1 MTTSELVRRPPEQV
15 YVWIWLPDAV
25 EPVVCGRL
33 DAGSPTVFTYAR
45 SYRQRADAVAV
56 FDPELP
62 LTGPPPLRPLD
73 GNGLP
78 LCIDDAMPDSWGRR
92 LVNHQL
98 GAGFAELS
106 DLTYLIA
113 SGSDRFGAL
122 DFQASSVGYVARE
135 AEPATLDDLTDA
147 ARCIEDGIPL
157 HPRLAQALLH
167 GTSIGGARPKALLH
181 DAGRSLI
188 AKFASTSDTYP
199 VVQGEYVAMSLARRC
214 GLDTARVSLV
224 QAHQRHV
231 LLVERFDRPGAN
243 RRVRA
248 VSALTVLGLNAYP
261 SGRYATYWA
270 LADEIR
276 NTFVQPDLTLREL
289 FGRIAFNIV
298 CGNTDDHGRNHAA
311 LLGESGLHL
320 SPAYDICPQA
330 RSGGEANQAMAYGR
344 EGQRAA
350 NIASLVASAD
360 VYHLDSAT
368 ARESIDAQLQVV
380 RDAWDEVCDEAQL
393 TRQDRSAFFGGQFLN
408 PTIFES

>member
-1 MTTSELVRRPPEQV
+1 MTTSELVQRPPAQV
-15 YVWIWLPDAV
+15 FVWIWLPDAV

-33 DAGSPTVFTYAR
+33 DAGSPTTFTYAR
-45 SYRQRADAVAV
+45 SYRQREDAVAV

-62 LTGPPPLRPLD
+62 LTGRPPLLPLD
-73 GNGLP
+73 GDGLP

-106 DLTYLIA
+106 DLTYLVA
-113 SGSDRFGAL
+113 SGSDRLGAL
-122 DFQASSVGYVARE
+122 DFQTSGAEYVPRE
-135 AEPATLDDLTDA
+135 ADPVTLDDLADA
-147 ARCIEDGIPL
+147 ARCIEEGKPL
-157 HPRLAQALLH
+157 HPRLAPALLH
-167 GTSIGGARPKALLH
+167 GTSIGGARPKAVLH

-188 AKFASTSDTYP
+188 AKFSSATDTYP

-214 GLDTARVSLV
+214 GLDTAPVSLV
-224 QAHQRHV
+224 KAHERHV
-231 LLVERFDRPGAN
+231 LLVERFDRPGD
-243 RRVRA
+243 RRRSRV

-270 LADEIR
+270 LADAIR
-276 NTFVQPDLTLREL
+276 NTFVQPDSTLREL

-311 LLGESGLHL
+311 LIGEGGLQL

-330 RSGGEANQAMAYGR
+330 RSGGAANQAMAYGR

-360 VYHLDSAT
+360 AYHIDGAA
-368 ARESIDAQLQVV
+368 AREIVDAQLQVV
-380 RDAWDEVCDEAQL
+380 RGAWDEVCDEAQL
-393 TRQDRSAFFGGQFLN
+393 TRQERSTFFGAQFLN
-408 PTIFES
+408 PTIFE